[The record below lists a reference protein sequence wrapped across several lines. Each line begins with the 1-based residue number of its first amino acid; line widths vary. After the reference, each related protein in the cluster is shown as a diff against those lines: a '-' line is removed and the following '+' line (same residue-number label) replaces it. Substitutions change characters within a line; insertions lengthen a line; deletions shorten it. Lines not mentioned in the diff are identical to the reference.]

1 MDNDK
6 FVMLKATVRQLQTI
20 SVVYIQSI
28 LNVERKE
35 AEEMLEKLIQAG
47 FVEPFPLDGVNYK
60 VK

>member
-20 SVVYIQSI
+20 SVVYIQNI
-28 LNVERKE
+28 LNVDSDE
-35 AEEMLEKLIQAG
+35 AKEMLQKLIQAG
-47 FVEPFPLDGVNYK
+47 FVEPYPIDGVNFK